1 MIDSTVK
8 NCFISVNVRELKNR
22 ENENVHWSSKHVLQ
36 LAPEKAKIQSTNAL
50 ETVSVIL
57 DIST

>member
-1 MIDSTVK
+1 MKMYIDLQ
-8 NCFISVNVRELKNR
+8 II
-22 ENENVHWSSKHVLQ
+22 KHVLQ
-36 LAPEKAKIQSTNAL
+36 LAPEKAKIQSTSAL